1 MRGIALP
8 RRPRYDLMLIT
19 HPFSGHTAQTPQH
32 NGHQFYEH
40 TSQGYW
46 GLHSPPAPI
55 TQSHMEISM
64 PSQDAL
70 ATELEAVVES
80 QNAYTD
86 GELEESQVFP

>member
-1 MRGIALP
+1 
-8 RRPRYDLMLIT
+8 
-19 HPFSGHTAQTPQH
+19 
-32 NGHQFYEH
+32 
-40 TSQGYW
+40 
-46 GLHSPPAPI
+46 
-55 TQSHMEISM
+55 MEISM